1 MKVRPWTLMISALLW
16 ANAGASAQA
25 QQWRSCTFNGGA
37 RIQVRIVEMGDV
49 FRLEWSD
56 GPRMTYTR
64 LDVGPD
70 KPNIIDNLGGY
81 WYWNSHRN
89 GVGFN
94 LYNPSN
100 QNEITCYG

>member
-1 MKVRPWTLMISALLW
+1 MKVKPWTLMISALLW
-16 ANAGASAQA
+16 AHAGASAQA

-81 WYWNSHRN
+81 WYWNTNRT
-89 GVGFN
+89 
-94 LYNPSN
+94 SN
-100 QNEITCYG
+100 NYC